1 MINFAA
7 ETDNNIRFFSPL
19 CLRLNIFRTCV
30 HYRISHTYEN
40 TSRQNLLCPSH
51 REILSGGGR
60 FPKEDGEVRL
70 WCGYPTGAQRPF
82 GTRSCLQG
90 LVCYT
95 FVPRRAEKVDTAME
109 SIQLFRTQG
118 RRTLCGH
125 KCRQFCKNCLPGRGD
140 KMKKTCA
147 EELRTFL
154 LFWRRRNR
162 GI

>member
-1 MINFAA
+1 MKC
-7 ETDNNIRFFSPL
+7 EKGDSP
-19 CLRLNIFRTCV
+19 RSTVYFHFRMCV
-30 HYRISHTYEN
+30 YRRISNTYEN
-40 TSRQNLLCPSH
+40 PHRQNLLCLPH
-51 REILSGGGR
+51 REILSGCGR
-60 FPKEDGEVRL
+60 FPKEGGRVHL
-70 WCGYPTGAQRPF
+70 WCGYPIGAQSLF
-82 GTRSCLQG
+82 GTRPCLQG

-95 FVPRRAEKVDTAME
+95 FVPQRTEKVDTAME

-118 RRTLCGH
+118 RQALCGH

-154 LFWRRRNR
+154 FFWRRRNR